1 MAVAGSPG
9 IIAIIR
15 KTITEIPKSTGIAEI
30 RRLNIYPVIKHAFDE
45 VAAKV
50 RLLRFIT
57 V

>member
-1 MAVAGSPG
+1 M
-9 IIAIIR
+9 AIIR

-30 RRLNIYPVIKHAFDE
+30 RRLNIYPVIKYAFDE

-50 RLLRFIT
+50 RLFRFIT